1 MDGGHLNPKHPRGLG
16 DALERGQFL
25 ILGLPPPAAASPLQ
39 LTSEPQSLPSCPARF
54 LVRASSFPPLSGHPI
69 CPPPHFPSLLCLAPR
84 PPARGSAL
92 TASPSP
98 PAGLALDRLSV
109 PDPAWMARLSLP
121 LSTNYR
127 DNVFSPDAATS
138 EEPRTFQTFGK
149 APELSPTGTRL
160 ASTFLSEMSS
170 LLEMLLEQRPA
181 VPVEAASEVLRRLS
195 VCGRTLSLDLATS
208 GAAGSEGLTG
218 LAGNK
223 GAESRTSSGSSSSRG
238 QWIQEP
244 GTLGDVRKPRP

>member
-1 MDGGHLNPKHPRGLG
+1 MDGGHLNPKRPRRLG

-39 LTSEPQSLPSCPARF
+39 LTSEPQSLPSGPARF
-54 LVRASSFPPLSGHPI
+54 PVRASTFPPSSGGPS
-69 CPPPHFPSLLCLAPR
+69 CPPHFPSLLCLAPR
-84 PPARGSAL
+84 PSARGSAL
-92 TASPSP
+92 TVSPSP

-127 DNVFSPDAATS
+127 DNVFSPDSATS

-208 GAAGSEGLTG
+208 GAAGSEGPTG

-223 GAESRTSSGSSSSRG
+223 GTESRTSSGSSSSRG

>member
-1 MDGGHLNPKHPRGLG
+1 MEWIGFLCRSAIPDTDGPGTRAGGQAEADQEEGPLDPEEDLSVKQL
-16 DALERGQFL
+16 LE
-25 ILGLPPPAAASPLQ
+25 
-39 LTSEPQSLPSCPARF
+39 EE
-54 LVRASSFPPLSGHPI
+54 LSNLLD
-69 CPPPHFPSLLCLAPR
+69 PH
-84 PPARGSAL
+84 
-92 TASPSP
+92 T
-98 PAGLALDRLSV
+98 GLALDRLSV

-121 LSTNYR
+121 LSNYR
-127 DNVFSPDAATS
+127 DNVFSPDSATS